1 MEMWLSSISFFLDKN
16 PLKQRAYYLGNQRWR
31 DFSYIAEKYLCTC
44 TRPSHAKFSPNMNR
58 DRIRYR
64 LCIKSFV
71 LRQISFKGC
80 HTFLFVQWFT
90 TGFWAPYQWIMP
102 PINTH
107 YLQLMVVADYGKPGP
122 PGADVGDG
130 GVQGCAQR
138 HAQLALEF
146 TWTLILHHI

>member
-1 MEMWLSSISFFLDKN
+1 
-16 PLKQRAYYLGNQRWR
+16 
-31 DFSYIAEKYLCTC
+31 
-44 TRPSHAKFSPNMNR
+44 MN
-58 DRIRYR
+58 
-64 LCIKSFV
+64 KP
-71 LRQISFKGC
+71 K
-80 HTFLFVQWFT
+80 T
-90 TGFWAPYQWIMP
+90 

-146 TWTLILHHI
+146 TWTLILHHIQNFIMKQFRSSDQLSVCLNVCLIC

>member
-1 MEMWLSSISFFLDKN
+1 MEMWLSSISFFLDKT

-31 DFSYIAEKYLCTC
+31 VYSYIAKKIFMYMYKTFSRKIKPYL
-44 TRPSHAKFSPNMNR
+44 NR

-80 HTFLFVQWFT
+80 HTSLLVQWFT
-90 TGFWAPYQWIMP
+90 TGFWAPYQWIMT